1 MKELLRTVLCLSIV
15 VVMLAASGCGNSRK
29 RELNRL
35 LVELAA
41 SDQTIDASDW
51 AKITGYIDAQKMNLK
66 EFYDDGSLN
75 VSAVKAYITDFF
87 GHRRPAIAINFAGVD
102 VRPLTF
108 HVFIER
114 SGSMA
119 PYDSPSGDGSFHAA
133 IMALR
138 NNLPG
143 DSKIENIGEQGYTDF
158 RRIFDQILNKTGKNQ
173 ISILVTDMIYSVK
186 DMRGVNPQKVFNEA
200 QGMINAVFKGEVKR
214 KAMLIIKMDG
224 SYNGPYYAYDN
235 SVRQFN
241 GRRPYYII
249 IVGDND
255 SMARLT
261 ADKELLSFSRF
272 TELKGYQNMYLFE
285 TAEIYHP
292 YYSLLLS
299 NPDIRGR
306 FQPER
311 GQEDQI
317 RDINGVETD
326 RNSGDIRLAL
336 AVNLDHMLIDEGYL
350 TDPANYQID
359 SDDEVT
365 IREIRRISD
374 KDVTPAEKKY
384 LNRATHI
391 FILEMKQMRNDQD
404 VKVKLL
410 NRLPSWVEA
419 SSSDDDRAGLQPGTT
434 FGLKYL
440 LQGIYNSYQK
450 NTEGTPC
457 YFELKMKFND

>member
-285 TAEIYHP
+285 AAEIYHP